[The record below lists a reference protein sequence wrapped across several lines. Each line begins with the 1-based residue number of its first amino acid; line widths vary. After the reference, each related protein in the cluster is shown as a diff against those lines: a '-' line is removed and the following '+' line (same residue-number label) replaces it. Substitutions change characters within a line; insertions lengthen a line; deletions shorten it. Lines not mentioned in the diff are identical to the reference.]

1 MFEGAS
7 AVRGDPLRDAEVFPR
22 GFARSFGGYFFPA
35 SYLLSAEEA
44 PRERDDESDLDDK
57 AEERFYGGDSTLP
70 IV

>member
-22 GFARSFGGYFFPA
+22 GFAHSFGGYFFPA

-44 PRERDDESDLDDK
+44 LRERDDESDLND
-57 AEERFYGGDSTLP
+57 
-70 IV
+70 